1 MGFGSQ
7 TLSRHPGPE
16 ERSGSTMRIAILE
29 DEAVLAEQ
37 LSGVLER
44 AGHICYCYGKGS
56 AMIAD
61 LKRETFDLLVLD
73 WNLPDTTGI
82 DVLRW
87 VREHIDHVP
96 PILFVTSRGE
106 ERDIVEA
113 LDMGADDY
121 VVKPVQTGEV
131 LARVGALFRRS
142 YPSKGK
148 DVEIFGDHKFDQKAT
163 CVTVRD
169 QQIILTPKEF
179 GLALLLFQNLDRAL
193 SRAYILEKVWGR
205 NPDLLTRT
213 LDAHISRIRVKLS
226 LRPES
231 GFRLLP
237 VYSYGYRLERLN
249 QGEE

>member
-1 MGFGSQ
+1 
-7 TLSRHPGPE
+7 
-16 ERSGSTMRIAILE
+16 MRIAILE

-44 AGHICYCYGKGS
+44 AGHICYCHNTGKKL
-56 AMIAD
+56 IAV
-61 LKRETFDLLVLD
+61 LKRETFDLLILD
-73 WNLPDTTGI
+73 WNLPDTTGLE
-82 DVLRW
+82 VLGW
-87 VREHIDHVP
+87 VREHIDHAP
-96 PILFVTSRGE
+96 PVLFVTSRGE

-113 LDMGADDY
+113 LNMGADDY

-148 DVEIFGDHKFDQKAT
+148 DIEAFENYRFEQKT
-163 CVTVRD
+163 TSVMIGEE
-169 QQIILTPKEF
+169 QIVLTPKEF

-213 LDAHISRIRVKLS
+213 LDAHISRIRVKLA
-226 LRPES
+226 LRPET

-249 QGEE
+249 GGEGQ